1 MSDKARIVTKPN
13 DYLQFNW
20 QDSDDN
26 RVLSGALLERCR
38 EIECRPNGLFFT
50 YPAGPSQPM
59 KLKADLDVVMGLI
72 EKGEPVSLWLEEK
85 DGELWLAIA
94 LTSREAIK
102 SMEAMR
108 AERLVYH
115 LTQAVL
121 ERPKQGR

>member
-1 MSDKARIVTKPN
+1 MPNETRVVTKPK

-26 RVLSGALLERCR
+26 RVMSGALLERCR

-50 YPAGPSQPM
+50 YPAGRSQPM
-59 KLKADLDVVMGLI
+59 KVKADLDVVLSLI
-72 EKGEPVSLWLEEK
+72 QSGQPVSLWLEEK
-85 DGELWLAIA
+85 DDELWLAIA
-94 LTSREAIK
+94 LTSREAIE

-121 ERPKQGR
+121 EREKRT